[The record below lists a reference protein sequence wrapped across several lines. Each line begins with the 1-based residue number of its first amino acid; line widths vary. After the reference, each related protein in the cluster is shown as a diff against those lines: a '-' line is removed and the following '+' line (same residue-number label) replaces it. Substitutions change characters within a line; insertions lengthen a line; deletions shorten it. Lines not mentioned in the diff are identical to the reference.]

1 MKIFRNKY
9 ENFVTETN
17 KILGKKYENFMK
29 EK

>member
-9 ENFVTETN
+9 ENFVTEKN